1 MRRIKRS
8 FGYAVDGL
16 KHAFRIEKNLRLFL
30 PVFILVL
37 ILAGVVH
44 ILVWEWLALIIA
56 GAAFTATELIN
67 TAIERLADV
76 LDHERKLQGR
86 GFHAGM
92 KACKDV
98 AAGASLVMFA
108 ALVVVIVMVFW
119 PYIMLSF

>member
-8 FGYAVDGL
+8 FGYAVSGL
-16 KHAFRIEKNLRLFL
+16 KHAFKVERNLRLFL
-30 PVFILVL
+30 PTFLLVL
-37 ILAGVVH
+37 VLGGITRL
-44 ILVWEWLALIIA
+44 LVWEWLALIISG
-56 GAAFTATELIN
+56 GAFLATELLN

-98 AAGASLVMFA
+98 AAGASLVMFF
-108 ALVVVIVMVFW
+108 ALIIVIVMVFW
-119 PYIMLSF
+119 PYIMMSF